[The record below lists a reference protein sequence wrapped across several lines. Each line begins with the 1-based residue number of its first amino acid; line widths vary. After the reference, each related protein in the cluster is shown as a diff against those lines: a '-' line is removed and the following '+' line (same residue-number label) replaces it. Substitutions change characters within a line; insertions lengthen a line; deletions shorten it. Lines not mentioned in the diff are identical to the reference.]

1 MHFKVSEIV
10 NALHAPAVAKK
21 FADREVTGVTFDSR
35 QIDPGM
41 LFVPL
46 MGERDGH
53 EFVPAAIAAGAA
65 ATFWQA
71 DHTENV
77 PADFPVI
84 QVADPLTAMWE
95 LAAHYLH
102 KINPKVVAVTG
113 SNGKT
118 TTKDMIATILAT
130 QYNVAKTYA
139 NYNNEIGLPYTILN
153 APTNTE
159 VLVLEMGMDR
169 PGQIAHMTKLAQPDV
184 AVITMIGEAHIEF
197 FGTRDKIADAKME
210 IVQGLSADGTF
221 IFNGDEPLLQERA
234 KAVPQNKKTFGDTT
248 ANDIYPISVQ
258 ADAQQTQFV
267 TNKWADVTFTIPM
280 MGEYNIFNALAAI
293 QVARQFHV
301 LPEKIA
307 QALRKFVPTANR
319 AQWIRGDDG
328 EQILSDVYNSNPTA
342 VKDVLRS
349 FVQVPTDGQRI
360 IVLGDMLELGDHSAG
375 LHAGLAAA
383 IDPAEIQ
390 QVFLYGEDIK
400 ALAEALQPKYS
411 AATLHYY
418 PVGEQDALLHDLQA
432 VIHNPDLVLIKGS
445 HGMHL
450 ENVLAKL

>member
-10 NALHAPAVAKK
+10 NALHAPAVDEK

-35 QIDPGM
+35 QIKPGM

-46 MGERDGH
+46 AGERDGH
-53 EFVPAAIAAGAA
+53 EFVPAAIAGGAA
-65 ATFWQA
+65 ATFWAA
-71 DHTENV
+71 DHTENI
-77 PADFPVI
+77 PQDFPVI
-84 QVADPLTAMWE
+84 QVPDPLTAMWD
-95 LAAHYLH
+95 LSAHYLH

-118 TTKDMIATILAT
+118 TTKDMVATILAT

-197 FGTRDKIADAKME
+197 FGTRAKIADAKME

-221 IFNGDEPLLQERA
+221 IYNGDEPLLRERA
-234 KAVPQNKKTFGDTT
+234 EKVPQKKRTFGDGPS
-248 ANDIYPISVQ
+248 NDLYPISVQ
-258 ADAQQTQFV
+258 PAPQQTQFV
-267 TNKWADVTFTIPM
+267 TNKWSDVTFTIPM

-319 AQWIRGDDG
+319 AQWLKGDDG

-342 VKDVLRS
+342 VKDVLHD
-349 FVQVPTDGQRI
+349 FVQVPTTGQRI
-360 IVLGDMLELGDHSAG
+360 IVLGDMLELGDHAAA
-375 LHAGLAAA
+375 LHAGLAQS
-383 IDPAEIQ
+383 IDPRQIQ
-390 QVFLYGEDIK
+390 QVFLYGNEMQ
-400 ALAEALQPKYS
+400 ALAAALADKYG
-411 AATLHYY
+411 AAGLHYY
-418 PVGEQDALLHDLQA
+418 PTGDQSQLIKDLQA
-432 VIHNPDLVLIKGS
+432 TIHNPDLVLLKGS